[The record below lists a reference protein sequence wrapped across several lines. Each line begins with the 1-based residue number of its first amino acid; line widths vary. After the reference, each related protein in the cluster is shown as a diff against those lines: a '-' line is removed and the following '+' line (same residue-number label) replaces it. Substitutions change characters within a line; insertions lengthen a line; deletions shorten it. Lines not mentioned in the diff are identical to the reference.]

1 MTSWGA
7 SAPGKRWAVTTLGG
21 GCQDASPCL
30 SNPPTPPVGYS
41 LEFSLPV
48 SWLLRWHSTEK
59 EHETTGTPWRAKKG
73 EAPLRWLGQLIAGT
87 RGCSRLRAA
96 TAASR
101 VLPVTERGGCWC
113 LKWFWNRLSA
123 RVYPAAEL
131 RTCTYQA
138 FLKSTLG
145 WLFSRRFPTVSG
157 RFGISV
163 LNS

>member
-21 GCQDASPCL
+21 GCQDASPSL

-73 EAPLRWLGQLIAGT
+73 STFEVARTTNRGNSRMFASSRGDRGLASLACHRAWWLL
-87 RGCSRLRAA
+87 
-96 TAASR
+96 
-101 VLPVTERGGCWC
+101 VLKVILEPSVRKGLPCCWIRN
-113 LKWFWNRLSA
+113 LYIPGLFKVNTGLTFLPQISYSFWPFWN
-123 RVYPAAEL
+123 
-131 RTCTYQA
+131 
-138 FLKSTLG
+138 
-145 WLFSRRFPTVSG
+145 
-157 RFGISV
+157 FGP
-163 LNS
+163 

>member
-7 SAPGKRWAVTTLGG
+7 SAPGKHWAVTTLGG
-21 GCQDASPCL
+21 GCL

-73 EAPLRWLGQLIAGT
+73 GAPLRWLGQLIAGT

-101 VLPVTERGGCWC
+101 VLPVAERGGCWC
-113 LKWFWNRLSA
+113 LKWFWNRLSS
-123 RVYPAAEL
+123 RVSFAAEL
-131 RTCTYQA
+131 GTLYIPGLFKVNTGLT
-138 FLKSTLG
+138 FLPQISYSF
-145 WLFSRRFPTVSG
+145 WPFWN
-157 RFGISV
+157 FGP
-163 LNS
+163 